1 MKKNEPMIIAQIM
14 GKWIGGGVEAVVMN
28 YYRHID
34 RTKIQFDFICDEDS
48 TNIPYE
54 EIEKLG
60 GRVIIVPPYQH
71 IFAYLRK
78 LKQIF
83 KENKYKIV
91 HSHINALSVFPL
103 YAAKC
108 AGVPV
113 RIAHSHATSSK
124 KEWKRNL
131 IKDILRIFSRANAT
145 YYMCCSELAGR
156 WLFGNKTYD
165 EGKVYLLNNAID
177 VEKFAYNEEVRKKIR
192 EILNIDNDKI
202 VVGHVGRMVKTK
214 NHSFLFKMFKKFS
227 EKENALM
234 ILVGQGELENKL
246 KELANQMKIDD
257 KVIFLGQKEN
267 VNQIYQAFDVFVLPS
282 FYEGFGMV
290 LLEAQM
296 SNLPCI
302 VSDTVP
308 KNAKIIENFTFL
320 SIDDETEKW
329 SDMIENS
336 IKKSVRKSNFDLLE
350 KNGFNIKEEVKKL
363 EKIYL
368 KLYEEYENARD

>member
-1 MKKNEPMIIAQIM
+1 MEKDKPIIIAQIM

-71 IFAYLRK
+71 ILAYLKK

-131 IKDILRIFSRANAT
+131 IKNILRIFSNVNAT
-145 YYMCCSELAGR
+145 NYMCCSELAGR
-156 WLFGNKTYD
+156 WLFGDRAYD
-165 EGKVYLLNNAID
+165 KGKVYLLNNAID
-177 VEKFAYNEEVRKKIR
+177 LEKFEFNEDVRKKIR
-192 EILNIDNDKI
+192 KKLNINDDKI
-202 VVGHVGRMVKTK
+202 VVGHVGRMVETK
-214 NHSFLFKMFKKFS
+214 NHSFLFKVFKKFA
-227 EKENALM
+227 ENENSLM
-234 ILVGQGELENKL
+234 ILVGQGSLENQL
-246 KELANQMKIDD
+246 KELANQMKFDD

-296 SNLPCI
+296 SNLPCV

-320 SIDDETEKW
+320 SIDDEIEKW
-329 SDMIENS
+329 SNNIINMV
-336 IKKSVRKSNFDLLE
+336 KKSVRKSNFSLLE
-350 KNGFNIKEEVKKL
+350 RKGFNIKREVKKL
-363 EKIYL
+363 EEIYL
-368 KLYEEYENARD
+368 NLYEGYKNA

>member
-1 MKKNEPMIIAQIM
+1 MEKDKPIIVAQIM

-48 TNIPYE
+48 TNIPYD

-71 IFAYLRK
+71 IFAYLKK

-131 IKDILRIFSRANAT
+131 IKNILRIFSKVNAT
-145 YYMCCSELAGR
+145 DYMCCSELAGR
-156 WLFGNKTYD
+156 WLFGDRLYD
-165 EGKVYLLNNAID
+165 KGKVYLLNNA
-177 VEKFAYNEEVRKKIR
+177 VNLEKFEFNEDVRKNIR
-192 EILNIDNDKI
+192 KNLSIDNDKI
-202 VVGHVGRMVKTK
+202 VVGHVGRMVETK
-214 NHSFLFKMFKKFS
+214 NHSFLFKVFKKFA
-227 EKENALM
+227 ENENSFM
-234 ILVGQGELENKL
+234 ILVGQGGLENQL
-246 KELANQMKIDD
+246 KKLANQMKIDD

-296 SNLPCI
+296 SNLPCV

-308 KNAKIIENFTFL
+308 KNAKVIENFIFL
-320 SIDDETEKW
+320 SIEDEIEKW
-329 SDMIENS
+329 SSTIANMVKRS
-336 IKKSVRKSNFDLLE
+336 ARKSNFDLLE
-350 KNGFNIKEEVKKL
+350 KKGFNIKKEVKKL

-368 KLYEEYENARD
+368 NLYEEYKNA

>member
-1 MKKNEPMIIAQIM
+1 MEKDKPIIVAQIM

-48 TNIPYE
+48 TNIPYD

-71 IFAYLRK
+71 IFAYLKK

-108 AGVPV
+108 AGVPI

-131 IKDILRIFSRANAT
+131 IKNILRIFSKVNAT
-145 YYMCCSELAGR
+145 DYMCCSELAGK
-156 WLFGNKTYD
+156 WLFGDRVYD
-165 EGKVYLLNNAID
+165 SGKVYLLNNAID
-177 VEKFAYNEEVRKKIR
+177 LEKFEFNKETRKRIRKKLSIA
-192 EILNIDNDKI
+192 DDKI
-202 VVGHVGRMVKTK
+202 VIGHVGRMVETK
-214 NHSFLFKMFKKFS
+214 NHSFLFKVFKKIA
-227 EKENALM
+227 ENENVLM
-234 ILVGQGELENKL
+234 LLVGQGCLENQL

-296 SNLPCI
+296 SNLPCV

-308 KNAKIIENFTFL
+308 KNAQIIENFTFL
-320 SIDDETEKW
+320 SIYDEIEKW
-329 SDMIENS
+329 SNNIINMV
-336 IKKSVRKSNFDLLE
+336 KKSVRKSNFSLLE
-350 KNGFNIKEEVKKL
+350 RKGFNIKREVKKL
-363 EKIYL
+363 EEIYL
-368 KLYEEYENARD
+368 NLYEGYKNA